1 MSDPI
6 DPDRSRSATSIPLG
20 AAPLE
25 AIVCTDELHRRSTR
39 KPNYAAENQALV
51 ALSSVLADSPH
62 QILQT
67 LADRVLE
74 VLKADS
80 AGLSLLTKDGKR
92 FYWAA
97 ISGAWKPHAGGGTP
111 RDFGPCGDVLDR
123 NSPILFTHWEE
134 RYPYLSKATP
144 LADEGLLVPFYI
156 NRKAVGTIWAIAHN
170 DQRKFDAEDL
180 RLLESLGRF
189 ASAAYQSLATI
200 EALRVENV
208 ARQDAEAELRRWADR
223 LESKT
228 RCLVDANIM
237 GLFVWNLDGRIL
249 EANDAFLKMVGYD
262 REEVASGRLRWPDLT
277 PAEWRLRDQ
286 EALAELRSVGTV
298 QPYEKE
304 YLRKQGDRVT
314 VWVGA
319 AVFERG
325 GEDGVAFVL
334 DLTARKKA
342 EQAARDSER
351 RQSEVEIQLAHA
363 NRITTM
369 GHLSASLAHEVN
381 QPISATIIDAQTAL
395 RRLNVD
401 QPDVDSV
408 RQLLDRIVKNVY
420 RASNVVARIR
430 RYVTNAP
437 PQKET
442 FEINPAI
449 EEIITLVHRE
459 LQKNSIEIETRLD
472 ADLSAIQADRVQ
484 IQQVILNLIINAVEA
499 LSTTVDGQ
507 RIVSV
512 KTYRPGAG
520 WISIS
525 VSDSG
530 PGLTEALQEHV
541 FEPFYTT
548 KSGGMGMGLAICRSI
563 IEAHGGKLTV
573 SANAPTGA
581 AFTVALPSEI
591 QTESRV

>member
-1 MSDPI
+1 MSDLNEP
-6 DPDRSRSATSIPLG
+6 DPSRSATSIPLG

-25 AIVCTDELHRRSTR
+25 AIVCTDELNRRPTR
-39 KPNYAAENQALV
+39 KPDYAAENQALV
-51 ALSSVLADSPH
+51 ALASALTNSPH

-74 VLKADS
+74 VLKANS
-80 AGLSLLTKDGKR
+80 AGLSLLTKDGRR

-123 NSPILFTHWEE
+123 NRPILFTHWEE

-144 LADEGLLVPFYI
+144 LADEGLLVPFYV
-156 NRKAVGTIWAIAHN
+156 NGEAVGTIWAIAHN

-180 RLLESLGRF
+180 RLLASLGRF

-200 EALRVENV
+200 EALRVENLG
-208 ARQDAEAELRRWADR
+208 RQDAEAELRRWADR
-223 LESKT
+223 LKSKT
-228 RCLVDANIM
+228 RCLVDANIL
-237 GLFVWNLDGRIL
+237 GIFVWNLDGRIL
-249 EANDAFLKMVGYD
+249 EANDAFLDMVGYG
-262 REEVASGRLRWPDLT
+262 REEVTSGRLRWPDLT

-286 EALAELRSVGTV
+286 EAFTELRSVGTV

-319 AVFERG
+319 AFFERG

-351 RQSEVEIQLAHA
+351 RQNEVEVQLAHA
-363 NRITTM
+363 NKITTM

-381 QPISATIIDAQTAL
+381 QPISATIIDAQHAL

-420 RASNVVARIR
+420 RASDVVAQIR

-442 FEINPAI
+442 LEINLAI
-449 EEIITLVHRE
+449 EEIITLVGRE

-472 ADLSAIQADRVQ
+472 ADLPPIQGDRVQ
-484 IQQVILNLIINAVEA
+484 LQQVILNLIINAIEA
-499 LSTTVDGQ
+499 LCTAVDGQ
-507 RIVSV
+507 QIVSV
-512 KTYRPGAG
+512 KTERPAAG

-525 VSDSG
+525 VSNSG

-541 FEPFYTT
+541 FDPFYTT
-548 KSGGMGMGLAICRSI
+548 KPGGMGMGLAICRSI
-563 IEAHGGKLTV
+563 VEAHGGQLTV
-573 SANAPTGA
+573 SANVPTGA
-581 AFTVALPSEI
+581 TFTVALPLTS
-591 QTESRV
+591 